1 MHSFP
6 QFTRNTRWGEF
17 AWVGQLFSTK
27 ILWWVGNFP
36 GGSFPQGQ
44 LSGGG
49 SNFPWG
55 RLSAGELSRG
65 RSSRGK
71 LSGGQFSSEAI
82 IRWAMIQDEIAWGQ
96 LTGGKFYSGAIA
108 SGAIFLKGNCPDTDY
123 YTLCLIL
130 HANWKV
136 QIIVKL
142 SIPFHRK
149 CINCYGSGV
158 RHPKHIL
165 ISLVINLGSWKVCFW
180 FAKYKY
186 YFLK

>member
-1 MHSFP
+1 M
-6 QFTRNTRWGEF
+6 WG
-17 AWVGQLFSTK
+17 LC
-27 ILWWVGNFP
+27 
-36 GGSFPQGQ
+36 
-44 LSGGG
+44 LSGGNYFQRKFYG
-49 SNFPWG
+49 EWAISREAVFLRGNCRGEGAIFLGGDCPRGNYPGGDHPGGNCPGGNFLL
-55 RLSAGELSRG
+55 RQLS
-65 RSSRGK
+65 
-71 LSGGQFSSEAI
+71 SGVI